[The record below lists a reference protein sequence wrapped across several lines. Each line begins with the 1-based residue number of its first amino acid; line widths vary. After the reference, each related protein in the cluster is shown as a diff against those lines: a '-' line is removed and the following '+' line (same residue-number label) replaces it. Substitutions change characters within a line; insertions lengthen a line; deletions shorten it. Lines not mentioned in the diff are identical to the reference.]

1 MRRCKKVMGVVLVM
15 VMMMGFAVSAYA
27 NGNTISFGGASAT
40 WSMTS
45 SNLKITVTNRN
56 ATSLQT
62 RGMVYGFDSGNHKT
76 ETNCGASINQST
88 RLYVNVKP
96 ENGYTFKYCASNKV
110 TVLVS
115 GRSMVTF
122 DPQP

>member
-1 MRRCKKVMGVVLVM
+1 MRRCKKIMGAVLVM

-62 RGMVYGFDSGNHKT
+62 EGKVYGFDSGNHWAT
-76 ETNCGASINQST
+76 TDCGASINQST
-88 RLYVNVKP
+88 RLSVNLKP
-96 ENGYTFKYCASNKV
+96 KNGYTFKYCDSNRV

-115 GRSMVTF
+115 GSSMVAF